1 MQLNDSDSQDE
12 NKEPP
17 FKLTVLEYEEVAAR
31 HEHSLKQLEL
41 VQSALDTWEN
51 SKSLAQR
58 IERECEQM
66 TLRLQF
72 GRHERT
78 RCSATKAGI

>member
-51 SKSLAQR
+51 SKVLA
-58 IERECEQM
+58 
-66 TLRLQF
+66 
-72 GRHERT
+72 
-78 RCSATKAGI
+78 